1 MRFSPQILIL
11 LVTLGSSRA
20 AEVQLLSYNRDI
32 RPILS
37 ENCFYCHGQDE
48 NKRKK
53 DLQLNIQAGQRA
65 NEVVVP
71 GQPEASKLI
80 QRLFSTDSEE
90 VMPPS
95 KSNRHVSDQEREMLK
110 RWIAEGAVFEEHWT
124 YQAPKQPAIP
134 EVPNFAIRN
143 PIDAFVAQKLSA
155 KGLPF
160 SPEADKVTLLRRL
173 HADLIGL
180 PPTPEEVDTFL
191 ADTSPDAYDKAVER
205 LLASPHYGERMALP
219 WLDAA
224 RFADSNGFQQDGD
237 THQYIWRDWVVKALN
252 ADMPFDQFSTEQ
264 LAGDLLPNPTQD
276 QLIATA
282 FNRNHLLNGEGGAI
296 AEEQR
301 NVILF
306 DRVDTTATTWLG
318 LTMACAQ
325 CHDHKYDP
333 ITQRDYYSMM
343 AMFNNVPESGVPSG
357 GGQYRIADPAITV
370 GTDEDNARLK
380 TLETSLAA
388 AREAEQNLAQSPETL
403 AAYQAMEK
411 DLAPDTD
418 VTWISLKPETANA
431 TGDVQLHVMDDFSI
445 FADGPRPD
453 KADYTIT
460 LPPSIPGLTGFR
472 IETIPDDRLPSKGAG
487 RSDSGNAVLTRL
499 KFTAGGRE
507 IKFNAAAATYTQSG
521 FSPAGVI
528 DEDVNTAWAFY
539 PETAKSYS
547 LTVQTPEA
555 VTLAANEKIV
565 LTFEFQSPHNQHM
578 LGRFRILG
586 TSGAQPVSRGAF
598 PGEISA
604 ILKKSERSNDEA
616 AKLREFLVKDHP
628 PAAVAAARALAKS
641 AETALNDLRNN
652 LPRVM
657 VMSDKQP
664 RQTKILDRGNY
675 LNPKEDVTA
684 GTPAFLPTLPEGAP
698 KNRLGLAQ
706 WLFRPDHPL
715 TARVQANRIWQ
726 YFFSTGLVK
735 TSEDLGVQSEMPI
748 HGALLDWL
756 AVEFREHGWS
766 QKHLVRLILNSTTYR
781 QSSRITPDLLQKD
794 PENRLISRASR
805 FRMPSMILRD
815 LALSVSGLLNPKMG
829 GKPVYPY
836 QPSEVWETLAITKER
851 DFTYPASSGPDL
863 YRRSLY
869 TFWRRTIGPTNLFDA
884 SARQACKVRSSLTST
899 PLHALTTL
907 NDITWVEASRV
918 LAEHA
923 MQQNPDRSAQIRWA
937 FSKILAR
944 APTERDLAKLQPAYE
959 KQLAIF
965 SADPAGAAAFVAVGS
980 APKSSLPA
988 VDHAA
993 LSAVCLLLFNL
1004 DESLTRQ

>member
-1 MRFSPQILIL
+1 MRLSPLIFVL
-11 LVTLGSSRA
+11 PVTLVFSRA
-20 AEVQLLSYNRDI
+20 AGEGPLSYNRDI

-48 NKRKK
+48 NKRKQ
-53 DLQLNIQAGQRA
+53 DLQLNTQAGQRA
-65 NEVVVP
+65 NGVVVP
-71 GQPEASKLI
+71 GKPEASKLI

-90 VMPPS
+90 VMPPP
-95 KSNRHVSDQEREMLK
+95 KSNRHVSDHQRELLK
-110 RWIAEGAVFEEHWT
+110 RWIAEGAIFEEHWA
-124 YQAPKQPAIP
+124 YQAPQRPVVP

-143 PIDAFVAQKLSA
+143 PIDAFVAQKLAA

-160 SPEADKVTLLRRL
+160 SPEGDKVTLLRRL

-180 PPTPEEVDTFL
+180 PPTPEEVDAFL
-191 ADTSPDAYDKAVER
+191 ADASPDAHEKAVER

-296 AEEQR
+296 PEEQR

-370 GTDEDNARLK
+370 GTEEENVRLK
-380 TLETSLAA
+380 NLEHSLAA
-388 AREAEQNLAQSPETL
+388 AREAEQKLSQSPETL
-403 AAYQAMEK
+403 AAYEAMEM
-411 DLAPDTD
+411 DLAANTE
-418 VTWISLKPETANA
+418 VIWTSLKPESVTS
-431 TGDVQLHVMDDFSI
+431 TGDVHLQVQDDLSI

-460 LPPSIPGLTGFR
+460 LPASISGLTGFR

-499 KFTAGGRE
+499 KFTAGARE
-507 IKFNAAAATYTQSG
+507 IKFNAASATYTQVG
-521 FSPAGVI
+521 FTPAGVI
-528 DEDVNTAWAFY
+528 DEDVNTAWAFF
-539 PETAKSYS
+539 PETAKPYA
-547 LTVQTPEA
+547 LTVQTSEP
-555 VTLAANEKIV
+555 VTLAESEKMV

-578 LGRFRILG
+578 LGRFRIQG
-586 TSGAQPVSRGAF
+586 TSGSQPVGRAAL
-598 PGEISA
+598 PAEITA
-604 ILKKSERSNDEA
+604 ILKKPDRSQEEA
-616 AKLREFLVKDHP
+616 AKLREFLVKGAP
-628 PAAVAAARALAKS
+628 PAAIAAARALIKS
-641 AETALNDLRNN
+641 TETSLNDLRNS

-664 RQTKILDRGNY
+664 RKTKMLDRGDY
-675 LNPKEDVTA
+675 LNPKEDVTS
-684 GTPAFLPTLPEGAP
+684 GTPSFLPAPPESTP

-715 TARVQANRIWQ
+715 TARVQTNRFWQ
-726 YFFSTGLVK
+726 YFFGTGLVK
-735 TSEDLGVQSEMPI
+735 TSEDLGVQSEVPI

-781 QSSRITPDLLQKD
+781 QSSRITPDLLQQD
-794 PENRLISRASR
+794 PENRFMSRASR
-805 FRMPSMILRD
+805 FRMPSMVLRD

-869 TFWRRTIGPTNLFDA
+869 TFWRRTIGPTNIFDA
-884 SARQACKVRSSLTST
+884 SARQTCKVRSSLTST

-918 LAEHA
+918 LAEHS
-923 MQQNPDRSAQIRWA
+923 MQQNPDRNEQITWA
-937 FSKILAR
+937 FRKILAR
-944 APTERDLAKLQPAYE
+944 VPTEKDLAMLQRAYD
-959 KQLAIF
+959 KQLSIF
-965 SADPAGAAAFVAVGS
+965 SSDPAGAAAFVAVGA

-988 VDHAA
+988 VEHAS